1 MNARDSV
8 VEPALAGA
16 TEGSARHG
24 DALLGISELTL
35 DLADG
40 TRLLHS
46 ISLSV
51 AAGETVGLVGES
63 GSGKSLTARA
73 VLGLLPARAVT
84 TGEVVLDGAGVL
96 SATPSEL
103 RGLRRHGAA
112 MIFQDPRAGINP
124 MRTIGDHLTEALRL
138 AEGWSADAARA
149 RAVELLTAV
158 RLPRPE
164 EHLRQYPHEFSGGM
178 LQRVMI
184 AGALT
189 TSPRLLVCDE
199 PTTALDVTTQAEI
212 IGVLSEQ
219 RARRGMG
226 MLFITHDLNLAASL
240 CDRVYV
246 MSGGHIVEQGRAH
259 DVLRDP
265 QAEYTRRL
273 VAATPT
279 LFASPPTLTGH
290 SVGDSSPHADRR
302 HPVTGVSSKSSES
315 VHGDGADAG
324 GDPSARTEPSV
335 RVPDAPATR
344 MLEALSISKTYH
356 RRGKEPVHAV
366 IDASI
371 TVPRGGALGVVG
383 ESGSGKSTLA
393 RMIVGIESVDDGDIR
408 IDGRA
413 RTSVPRGRRER
424 LAHARS
430 VQMVFQD
437 PYLSLDPRITAGRA
451 IEDALRLHGD
461 SGSQRRLSASD
472 SRARVRD
479 LLAQVGLGEKH
490 AAARP
495 RTLSGGQRQRVAI
508 ARALAIEPDVLVMDE
523 ATSALDVSV
532 QAQVLDLVD
541 RIRRERGLTVLFISH
556 DLAVVRRVCD
566 ETVVM
571 RRGEIVER
579 RRTDELLADPQ
590 HEYTRLLID
599 SVPRPGWDAP
609 TVGGE
614 VEAAGTDDGGIAA
627 EGSDRRT
634 EDDAETAAVE
644 AARVEAAGQ
653 AR

>member
-1 MNARDSV
+1 MTATEPVVTRAR
-8 VEPALAGA
+8 AGA
-16 TEGSARHG
+16 SAAPG
-24 DALLGISELTL
+24 AALLDIRDLTL
-35 DLADG
+35 DLPDG
-40 TRLLHS
+40 TRLLHG

-73 VLGLLPARAVT
+73 VLGLVPGRSAT
-84 TGEVVLDGAGVL
+84 TGDVVLDGAGVL
-96 SATPSEL
+96 SAPAPEL
-103 RGLRRHGAA
+103 RQLRRHGAA

-138 AEGWSADAARA
+138 AERWSTDAARA
-149 RAVELLTAV
+149 RAVELLEAV

-164 EHLRQYPHEFSGGM
+164 DHLHQYPHEFSGGM

-189 TSPRLLVCDE
+189 TSPKLLVCDE

-212 IGVLSEQ
+212 IGVLTEQ
-219 RARRGMG
+219 RASRGMG

-246 MSGGHIVEQGRAH
+246 MSGGQIVEQGRAH

-265 QAEYTRRL
+265 RAEYTRRL

-279 LFASPPTLTGH
+279 LVGARPGATPGHRIGDPAQHAGAQHPSTGASSATPDSVHHDGGTDAAVTAVAASPML
-290 SVGDSSPHADRR
+290 DAA
-302 HPVTGVSSKSSES
+302 GV
-315 VHGDGADAG
+315 
-324 GDPSARTEPSV
+324 
-335 RVPDAPATR
+335 
-344 MLEALSISKTYH
+344 SKTYV

-366 IDASI
+366 IDASVA
-371 TVPRGGALGVVG
+371 VPRGGALGVVG

-393 RMIVGIESVDDGDIR
+393 RMIVGLEAADTGDIR
-408 IDGRA
+408 VDGRD
-413 RTSVPRGRRER
+413 RTAVPRTRRER

-451 IEDALRLHGD
+451 IEDALRLHTT
-461 SGSQRRLSASD
+461 LSATNAR
-472 SRARVRD
+472 SRVLD

-490 AAARP
+490 ARARP

-579 RRTDELLADPQ
+579 GRTAELLAAPQ

-599 SVPRPGWDAP
+599 SVPQPGWDAEAA
-609 TVGGE
+609 GAE
-614 VEAAGTDDGGIAA
+614 VEAAGVDPGAPGEPADDGGAEAA
-627 EGSDRRT
+627 AMER
-634 EDDAETAAVE
+634 
-644 AARVEAAGQ
+644 ARVEAAGQ

>member
-1 MNARDSV
+1 MT
-8 VEPALAGA
+8 A
-16 TEGSARHG
+16 TETRVDPAAAPAATRPP
-24 DALLGISELTL
+24 LLEIRDLTL
-35 DLADG
+35 DLAEG
-40 TRLLHS
+40 TRLLDG

-63 GSGKSLTARA
+63 GSGKSLTART
-73 VLGLLPARAVT
+73 VLGLVPDRSAIR
-84 TGEVVLDGAGVL
+84 GEVVLGGAGVL
-96 SATPSEL
+96 SASPTEL
-103 RGLRRHGAA
+103 RQLRRRGAA

-138 AEGWSADAARA
+138 AEGWSTDAARA
-149 RAVELLTAV
+149 RAVELLEAV

-164 EHLRQYPHEFSGGM
+164 DHLRQYPHEFSGGM

-212 IGVLSEQ
+212 IGVLTEQ
-219 RARRGMG
+219 RASRGMG
-226 MLFITHDLNLAASL
+226 MLFITHDLNLASSL

-246 MSGGHIVEQGRAH
+246 MSGGQVVEQGRAH

-265 QAEYTRRL
+265 RAEYTLRL

-279 LFASPPTLTGH
+279 LVGAAPGATAGRRTGGAAEHAGVQHPFPDASSTTSDPVHGHSGATDAAATAEPASP
-290 SVGDSSPHADRR
+290 
-302 HPVTGVSSKSSES
+302 
-315 VHGDGADAG
+315 
-324 GDPSARTEPSV
+324 
-335 RVPDAPATR
+335 
-344 MLEALSISKTYH
+344 MLEAVGVSKTYV
-356 RRGKEPVHAV
+356 RRGKEPVRAV
-366 IDASI
+366 IDASVA
-371 TVPRGGALGVVG
+371 VPRGGVLGVVG

-393 RMIVGIESVDDGDIR
+393 RMIVGLEAVDAGRIR
-408 IDGRA
+408 IDGRE
-413 RTSVPRGRRER
+413 RTAVPRSRRER

-451 IEDALRLHGD
+451 IEDALRLHT
-461 SGSQRRLSASD
+461 RLSAVEAR
-472 SRARVRD
+472 SRVLD

-490 AAARP
+490 AGARP

-579 RRTDELLADPQ
+579 GRTGELLAAPQ

-599 SVPRPGWDAP
+599 SVPKPGWDFEAAAEEIAEA
-609 TVGGE
+609 G
-614 VEAAGTDDGGIAA
+614 VEALDLETSRNGDGEIAA
-627 EGSDRRT
+627 VQ
-634 EDDAETAAVE
+634 AAKIE
-644 AARVEAAGQ
+644 ASGQ